1 MRARITLLSIVLI
14 IPFVCPLFAAAE
26 TFDSMDY
33 LPDYD
38 SGNAA
43 PWSWGVPRYQLYF
56 SKDLLNGYQ
65 GNIDKI
71 TFFAW
76 PGSQFPDITYELSI
90 FISSTNRTTAG
101 LSGTNLEENHGEDK
115 TLVFSGPLD
124 LTWPE
129 FVIDVDNVY
138 NYTNTANLLID
149 FYFHT
154 TSPQD
159 GLFNEDVFFFQAF
172 SFNDQPDIAR
182 TYTDL
187 INGPDVILNSSAGAL
202 RTQIDFTEV
211 PEPASLLLFAFGG
224 LALRRKC

>member
-1 MRARITLLSIVLI
+1 
-14 IPFVCPLFAAAE
+14 
-26 TFDSMDY
+26 MDY
-33 LPDYD
+33 LPDYG
-38 SGNAA
+38 SWNAA
-43 PWSWGVPRYQLYF
+43 PWSAGVPRYQLYF

-71 TFFAW
+71 TFFAS
-76 PGSQFPDITYELSI
+76 PSAQLPPITYELSI

-101 LSGTNLEENHGEDK
+101 LSGTNLEENHGQDK

-124 LTWPE
+124 ISYPE

-138 NYTNTANLLID
+138 NYTNTANLLLD

-159 GLFNEDVFFFQAF
+159 GFTGPEVFGFQAY

-187 INGPDVILNSSAGAL
+187 INGPDVILNSSDGAL
-202 RTQIDFTEV
+202 RTQIDFTPV
-211 PEPASLLLFAFGG
+211 PEPASLLLFAFAG
-224 LALRRKC
+224 LILRRK